1 MISGWGATILMRGIA
16 ICSVVGLFL
25 EVLSGGSPYIPST
38 QSSHSPQNVWGCFVR
53 CLWQTLTFSPL

>member
-25 EVLSGGSPYIPST
+25 DVLSGGNLFEGDNLIFTIIIVIVAPIMWYIPK
-38 QSSHSPQNVWGCFVR
+38 WMGMADK
-53 CLWQTLTFSPL
+53 